1 LSRNLATA
9 FKVAGVSAGDDSR
22 MRRRLAATAATA
34 AIAVGGGFGTA
45 SAQTSPVRGGKAPTI
60 AGSERTNGADD
71 MDAIAR
77 EELERHRRQLATGL
91 APHVSGVDSA
101 RIEAA
106 LTAGTPA
113 ELARRIGVNEEDVDA
128 AFEAMSRRALERR
141 MNR

>member
-1 LSRNLATA
+1 MP
-9 FKVAGVSAGDDSR
+9 AGDDKA

-45 SAQTSPVRGGKAPTI
+45 SAQTSPVRGGKAQTRI

-71 MDAIAR
+71 MEAIMR
-77 EELERHRRQLATGL
+77 EEQAHHRRQLAGRL
-91 APHVSGVDSA
+91 APHLSGVDSA

-106 LTAGTPA
+106 LSAGSPN
-113 ELARRIGVNEEDVDA
+113 ELARRIGVGEDEIGD

-141 MNR
+141 ANR